1 VTKKINL
8 SKSLFGNSLSYLRS
22 FRRISRKKLH
32 TAGLRYDIRF
42 LLVLAVIISAVYA
55 QPKKDAMDPTDVLF
69 TETSK
74 PAPAKVNQKSAAP
87 LATRLPSAA
96 DIPLLTFTHT
106 EKPSPNTEINLEEQ
120 RQQTAS
126 AKLEL
131 LREQFSA
138 TVPEDNQEKRNK
150 LSEIIE
156 KIQSVRFR
164 NHRINPMDLIEE
176 KTEQPAEPQ
185 KTGVIETASAVS
197 DRQIAEPEFKKPAA
211 AKIPINQETLND
223 LDFFIENP
231 SYVQN
236 PTLLADILSASG
248 YKQQAAVFYAE
259 AVRQATQDDKEISIH
274 DKAWLMFQT
283 ASCLKTSNH
292 EKALQAYKDVV
303 SSFPSSTWAPA
314 AKTQSDLIDW
324 LLRENPYEL
333 LKQCRSELILTAND
347 RRAQ

>member
-1 VTKKINL
+1 MTKKINIT
-8 SKSLFGNSLSYLRS
+8 KSLFGNSLSYLRS
-22 FRRISRKKLH
+22 FRRMSGKEFL
-32 TAGLRYDIRF
+32 TAGLRYDIKF
-42 LLVLAVIISAVYA
+42 LLVLAVITSAAYA
-55 QPKKDAMDPTDVLF
+55 QPKKDVMDPTDVLF
-69 TETSK
+69 PGTGKT
-74 PAPAKVNQKSAAP
+74 APQKVNQKAAAT
-87 LATRLPSAA
+87 LAARLPSAA

-106 EKPSPNTEINLEEQ
+106 EKPSHNTEINLEEQ

-138 TVPEDNQEKRNK
+138 PVPADNEEKRNT
-150 LSEIIE
+150 LAEIIE
-156 KIQSVRFR
+156 KIQSVRFS
-164 NHRINPMDLIEE
+164 HQKINPMELIEQ
-176 KTEQPAEPQ
+176 KTDEPK
-185 KTGVIETASAVS
+185 KTGVIETTSAVS
-197 DRQIAEPEFKKPAA
+197 DRQIFGPELKEPST

-236 PTLLADILSASG
+236 PTLLAEILSASG

-259 AVRQATQDDKEISIH
+259 AVRQTKQDEEISIH
-274 DKAWLMFQT
+274 DKAWLMFQA
-283 ASCLKTSNH
+283 ASCLKTSDH
-292 EKALQAYKDVV
+292 EKALQAYKDVL
-303 SSFPSSTWAPA
+303 SRFPSSTWAPA